1 MAGRPP
7 IKARKIAPA
16 YDPAGMDSS
25 MVHTLAGETKRR
37 DTAKRMYGPMAGAAD
52 SLGNKVGAADSLGKK
67 VQSGFDFGALQD
79 FGGFV
84 KGLFG
89 GKRK

>member
-52 SLGNKVGAADSLGKK
+52 SLGKK